1 MTSIVIDTN
10 IFVAAGFNP
19 NSYSATIIERV
30 RQGTFNLAWSTAT
43 RRETCAVIEKIPPL
57 NWQDFDDLFMEAHR
71 VTEQIYPE
79 DFSAIPDPDDRK
91 FAALAAKA
99 GATLITNDDHL
110 LAVREQF
117 DVWIDTP
124 GEFLD
129 YIQQR

>member
-1 MTSIVIDTN
+1 MTRIVIDTN

-19 NSYSATIIERV
+19 NSHSAQIIEKV
-30 RQGTFNLAWSTAT
+30 RQGTFNLVWSTAT
-43 RRETCAVIEKIPPL
+43 RSETRAVIEKIPPL
-57 NWQDFDDLFMEAHR
+57 NWRDFDDLFQEEHR

-79 DFSAIPDPDDRK
+79 DFPEIPDPDDRK

-99 GATLITNDDHL
+99 DVTLISNDDHL
-110 LAVREQF
+110 LDVREKL
-117 DVWIDTP
+117 DIWIDTP